1 MDNFLELMKVAA
13 REMMDSQKLV
23 MAIAGTVLTTSPLK
37 IQIDQKLTLEADELV
52 LLRTVKNYQTQ
63 IYIPNYGTQTCTV
76 KNELSAG
83 DTVLLL
89 RWQGGQ
95 KYIVLDKVDEEE

>member
-1 MDNFLELMKVAA
+1 MANIVDLIKQAALEIT
-13 REMMDSQKLV
+13 EMQKN
-23 MAIAGTVLTTSPLK
+23 MIAIAGTVLNTSPLT
-37 IQIDQKLTLEADELV
+37 IQVDQKLTLEQDELV

-63 IYIPNYGTQTCTV
+63 IYIPNYGTQSCTV
-76 KNELSAG
+76 KNELAAG

-95 KYIVLDKVDEEE
+95 KYIVLDKVDDEE